1 MYPLIF
7 YQTSEYDFSNVK
19 EEMDCQAIP
28 QGGKAPYVDD
38 NMYMKVCKYKIL
50 IYVPIAES
58 VKWFSFVW
66 LFPPCED
73 FLFFKYRLCITL
85 FQ

>member
-19 EEMDCQAIP
+19 EEMDCQAVP

-38 NMYMKVCKYKIL
+38 NMYMKVYEIKL
-50 IYVPIAES
+50 
-58 VKWFSFVW
+58 
-66 LFPPCED
+66 
-73 FLFFKYRLCITL
+73 
-85 FQ
+85 